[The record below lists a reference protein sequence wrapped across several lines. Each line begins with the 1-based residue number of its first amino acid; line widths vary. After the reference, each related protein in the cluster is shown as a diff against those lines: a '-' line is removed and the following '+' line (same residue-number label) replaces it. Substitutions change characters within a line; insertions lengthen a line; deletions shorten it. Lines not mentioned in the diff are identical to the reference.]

1 MRVNLTSLTSS
12 VIFADDAS
20 TTKHVG
26 VSVNDERSRYTI
38 KVRQLYLNFTKT
50 VTQENK
56 RLFSCSV
63 IPLRTFQGLVFLKFI
78 LI

>member
-50 VTQENK
+50 ASDCDTRK
-56 RLFSCSV
+56 
-63 IPLRTFQGLVFLKFI
+63 
-78 LI
+78 